1 MNGRESERFERS
13 GAPATAELPAACTL
27 GPDDGAMRIDHWQAL
42 ADTATPSARRVGHQ
56 LEVRYQPGPGVREE
70 LEALAAAE
78 AKCCS
83 FVTWAV
89 TQESDHPVL
98 YVTADPR
105 TPDDVAP
112 IASLFGVS

>member
-1 MNGRESERFERS
+1 MNGQGSERFERS
-13 GAPATAELPAACTL
+13 GAPATAELPLACTL
-27 GPDDGAMRIDHWQAL
+27 GPDDGAMRIDRWQAL

-89 TQESDHPVL
+89 TQEGVHPVL
-98 YVTADPR
+98 
-105 TPDDVAP
+105 
-112 IASLFGVS
+112 